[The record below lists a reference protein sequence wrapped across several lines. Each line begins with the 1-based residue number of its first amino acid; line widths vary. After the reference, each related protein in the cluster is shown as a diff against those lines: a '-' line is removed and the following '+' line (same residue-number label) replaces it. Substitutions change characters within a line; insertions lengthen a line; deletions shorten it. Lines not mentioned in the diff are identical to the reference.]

1 MAAHEKINK
10 DQFIDN
16 EVDNDEEES
25 TPESRQDDANYK
37 AYLEYAKITP
47 EEHKIRKE
55 RGEAAWAKVNSPEF
69 IERIQQ
75 RRVVRNGGKETTYFN
90 ADGTMKERK

>member
-1 MAAHEKINK
+1 MAAHKNINK
-10 DQFIDN
+10 DQFTDD
-16 EVDNDEEES
+16 EVDNDEES

-55 RGEAAWAKVNSPEF
+55 RGDAARAKVFSPEH
-69 IERIQQ
+69 EEKTRLA
-75 RRVVRNGGKETTYFN
+75 RVERNGGKETNLFN

>member
-16 EVDNDEEES
+16 EVDNDEES

-37 AYLEYAKITP
+37 AYLEYVKITP

-55 RGEAAWAKVNSPEF
+55 RGDAARARILSPEG
-69 IERIQQ
+69 IEKTRLA
-75 RRVVRNGGKETTYFN
+75 RVERNGGKETNLFN

>member
-1 MAAHEKINK
+1 MAAHKNINK
-10 DQFIDN
+10 DQFIDD

-55 RGEAAWAKVNSPEF
+55 RGDAARARLDSPEY
-69 IERIQQ
+69 IEKTRLA
-75 RRVVRNGGKETTYFN
+75 RVERNGGKETNLFN